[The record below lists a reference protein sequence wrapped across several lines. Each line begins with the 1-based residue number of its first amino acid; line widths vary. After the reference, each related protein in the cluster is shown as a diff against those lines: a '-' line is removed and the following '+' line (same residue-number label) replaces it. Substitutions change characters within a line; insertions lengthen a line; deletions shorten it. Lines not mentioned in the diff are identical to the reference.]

1 MLTFFNERVWC
12 GSSCKMI
19 LLVDAVLT
27 SCVGW
32 EESEPLCLF
41 FTTRRI
47 EHVADN
53 YENITTNT
61 CLHDDGL
68 Y

>member
-1 MLTFFNERVWC
+1 
-12 GSSCKMI
+12 MI